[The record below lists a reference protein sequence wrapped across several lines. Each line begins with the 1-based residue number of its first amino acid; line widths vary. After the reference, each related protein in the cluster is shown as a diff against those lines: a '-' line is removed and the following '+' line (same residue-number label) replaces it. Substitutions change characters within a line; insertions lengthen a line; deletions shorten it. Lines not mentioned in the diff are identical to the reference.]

1 MAFYCGITG
10 MFSINT
16 HIEEGMVYNEKNRQV
31 WITTIRRIYF
41 WYIHYITGIFTMTDT
56 EKKII
61 LITDLVDQRL
71 RKERE
76 IEYYEKE
83 LRKIEERL
91 GYLYKEKT
99 LTETI
104 LSIVQTENVV
114 DIKEYIKSKALEN
127 KKND

>member
-1 MAFYCGITG
+1 M
-10 MFSINT
+10 S
-16 HIEEGMVYNEKNRQV
+16 EE
-31 WITTIRRIYF
+31 
-41 WYIHYITGIFTMTDT
+41 

-76 IEYYEKE
+76 IDYYEKE

-91 GYLYKEKT
+91 AYLYKEKT

-104 LSIVQTENVV
+104 LSIVQAEKVV
-114 DIKEYIKSKALEN
+114 DIKEYIEAKVLE
-127 KKND
+127 KKDD

>member
-1 MAFYCGITG
+1 M
-10 MFSINT
+10 MN
-16 HIEEGMVYNEKNRQV
+16 EE
-31 WITTIRRIYF
+31 
-41 WYIHYITGIFTMTDT
+41 

-71 RKERE
+71 RKEQE

-83 LRKIEERL
+83 LSKIQERL

-104 LSIVQTENVV
+104 LAIIQTDKVV
-114 DIKEYIKSKALEN
+114 DIKEHIQAKLEN
-127 KKND
+127 KE

>member
-1 MAFYCGITG
+1 M
-10 MFSINT
+10 S
-16 HIEEGMVYNEKNRQV
+16 EE
-31 WITTIRRIYF
+31 
-41 WYIHYITGIFTMTDT
+41 

-61 LITDLVDQRL
+61 LITDLIDQRL

-83 LRKIEERL
+83 LRSIQERL

-104 LSIVQTENVV
+104 LAIIQTEKVV
-114 DIKEYIKSKALEN
+114 DIKEYMQAKLEN
-127 KKND
+127 KEWNEVYVQYCV

>member
-1 MAFYCGITG
+1 M
-10 MFSINT
+10 S
-16 HIEEGMVYNEKNRQV
+16 EE
-31 WITTIRRIYF
+31 
-41 WYIHYITGIFTMTDT
+41 

-71 RKERE
+71 RKEQE

-83 LRKIEERL
+83 LLKIQERL

-104 LSIVQTENVV
+104 LAIIQTEKVI
-114 DIKEYIKSKALEN
+114 DIKEYMQAKLEN
-127 KKND
+127 KE

>member
-1 MAFYCGITG
+1 M
-10 MFSINT
+10 S
-16 HIEEGMVYNEKNRQV
+16 E
-31 WITTIRRIYF
+31 
-41 WYIHYITGIFTMTDT
+41 D

-76 IEYYEKE
+76 IDYYEKE

-91 GYLYKEKT
+91 SYLYKEKT

-104 LSIVQTENVV
+104 LSIVQAEKVV
-114 DIKEYIKSKALEN
+114 DIKEYIEAKVLE
-127 KKND
+127 KKDD

>member
-1 MAFYCGITG
+1 M
-10 MFSINT
+10 MN
-16 HIEEGMVYNEKNRQV
+16 EE
-31 WITTIRRIYF
+31 
-41 WYIHYITGIFTMTDT
+41 

-71 RKERE
+71 RKEQE

-83 LRKIEERL
+83 LRKIQERL

-104 LSIVQTENVV
+104 LAIIQTDKVV
-114 DIKEYIKSKALEN
+114 DIKEHIQAKLEN
-127 KKND
+127 KE

>member
-1 MAFYCGITG
+1 M
-10 MFSINT
+10 MN
-16 HIEEGMVYNEKNRQV
+16 EE
-31 WITTIRRIYF
+31 
-41 WYIHYITGIFTMTDT
+41 

-71 RKERE
+71 RKEQE

-83 LRKIEERL
+83 LRKIQERL

-104 LSIVQTENVV
+104 LAIIQTDKVV
-114 DIKEYIKSKALEN
+114 DIKEHIQAKLE
-127 KKND
+127 K

>member
-1 MAFYCGITG
+1 M
-10 MFSINT
+10 S
-16 HIEEGMVYNEKNRQV
+16 E
-31 WITTIRRIYF
+31 
-41 WYIHYITGIFTMTDT
+41 D

-71 RKERE
+71 RKEQE

-83 LRKIEERL
+83 LLKIKERL

-104 LSIVQTENVV
+104 LAIIQTEKVI
-114 DIKEYIKSKALEN
+114 DIKEYMQAKLEN
-127 KKND
+127 KE

>member
-1 MAFYCGITG
+1 MELEDSVQNY
-10 MFSINT
+10 T
-16 HIEEGMVYNEKNRQV
+16 HTADHT
-31 WITTIRRIYF
+31 TTITYSRS
-41 WYIHYITGIFTMTDT
+41 IHRLTTGRVYTMSED

-71 RKERE
+71 RKEQE

-83 LRKIEERL
+83 LVKIQERL

-104 LSIVQTENVV
+104 LAIIQTEKVI
-114 DIKEYIKSKALEN
+114 DIKEYMQAKLE
-127 KKND
+127 KKE